1 MKARY
6 NSCEIVINT
15 TINYLNN
22 KIKILF
28 SKIINE
34 LFFYS
39 Y

>member
-6 NSCEIVINT
+6 NSCEIVISS

-34 LFFYS
+34 IYFI
-39 Y
+39 